1 MRKDHQHQQH
11 EQIQREEADRCAR
24 GERAEERRHQRRAG
38 IGACHLH
45 ADDRL
50 RALCAEVGG
59 RGVDQAGID
68 RRAAEPD
75 EDQPGE
81 RGAVPDGE
89 QHQQDAKRDNPQSQA
104 HHLPVAELEGQKAAD
119 GPSRRD
125 TEEEETAALCGR
137 DRVDAA
143 GGDEIAAGP
152 KTDRLFDGAIAEE
165 AQHHGL
171 DAAQRNDLTQRK
183 RPSPAALRRAAV
195 GRPPEGKTEE
205 QNGREYQLDQPD
217 AAVAGVPAVPGSEHR
232 AHDDRPHR
240 RADAPHA
247 VQPAH
252 MPAGIMEGD
261 IVVQRRVDAARA
273 KPVRDR
279 PEAEHRIAAAEG
291 KAEERRAGHRHAD
304 RRDPARAET
313 PRQPVAEQARDDRAD
328 GDDHE
333 NEARGRQR
341 RADLRMDDRPRGA
354 EQRVRQTETDK
365 GEINDPKQQREHKRI
380 LVFF

>member
-1 MRKDHQHQQH
+1 MGR
-11 EQIQREEADRCAR
+11 
-24 GERAEERRHQRRAG
+24 
-38 IGACHLH
+38 
-45 ADDRL
+45 
-50 RALCAEVGG
+50 

-68 RRAAEPD
+68 RRAAQAD
-75 EDQPGE
+75 EDQPGK

-89 QHQQDAKRDNPQSQA
+89 QHEKDAQRDDPKPQT
-104 HHLPVAELEGQKAAD
+104 HHLPVAELKGQKAAD

-125 TEEEETAALCGR
+125 AEEEKAAALRGR
-137 DRVDAA
+137 DRIDAA
-143 GGDEIAAGP
+143 GGDEIAARP
-152 KTDRLFDGAIAEE
+152 KADRLLGRAIAEE

-171 DAAQRNDLTQRK
+171 DAAQRHDLAQRQ
-183 RPSPAALRRAAV
+183 RLFPVALRRAAG
-195 GRPPEGKTEE
+195 GRAPERQAEE
-205 QNGREYQLDQPD
+205 QDGRKHQLHQSDGPIT
-217 AAVAGVPAVPGSEHR
+217 GVPAVPGGEHR
-232 AHDDRPHR
+232 AHDGRPHR

-279 PEAEHRIAAAEG
+279 AEAQHRIAAAEG
-291 KAEERRAGHRHAD
+291 KTEERRAGHRHAD

-313 PRQPVAEQARDDRAD
+313 PCQTVAEQARDDRAD

-354 EQRVRQTETDK
+354 EQRVRKAETDK
-365 GEINDPKQQREHKRI
+365 GEINDPKQQRQHKGA
-380 LVFF
+380 LAFFIV